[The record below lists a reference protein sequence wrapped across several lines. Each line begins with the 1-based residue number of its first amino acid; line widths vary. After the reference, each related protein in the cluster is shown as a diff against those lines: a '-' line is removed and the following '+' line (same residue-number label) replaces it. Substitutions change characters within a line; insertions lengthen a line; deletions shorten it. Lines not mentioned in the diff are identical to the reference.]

1 MAKYNVGDKV
11 LIRDD
16 LVVDEEYDGCLFVL
30 SMERYMGKQA
40 KIIKMRTL
48 TTDPPTI
55 RYRLDIDGE
64 MWSWSDP
71 MLLPCRK
78 QFNNL
83 LRRGE

>member
-1 MAKYNVGDKV
+1 MAGYKVGDKV

-16 LVVDEEYDGCLFVL
+16 LVVDEEYDECLFV
-30 SMERYMGKQA
+30 SPMAKGRGKQA

-48 TTDPPTI
+48 TTTPSKI
-55 RYRLDIDGE
+55 RYRLDIDNGK
-64 MWSWSDP
+64 WSWSAP
-71 MLLPCRK
+71 MLLPYPK

>member
-1 MAKYNVGDKV
+1 MAGYKVGDKV

-16 LVVDEEYDGCLFVL
+16 LVVDEAYDECVFVS
-30 SMERYMGKQA
+30 SMANGRGKQA
-40 KIIKMRTL
+40 KIQQIRVSPKR
-48 TTDPPTI
+48 
-55 RYRLDIDGE
+55 RYRLDIDNGT
-64 MWSWSDP
+64 WSWSDP

>member
-30 SMERYMGKQA
+30 SMVNGRGKQA

-48 TTDPPTI
+48 PTDPSKI
-55 RYRLDIDGE
+55 RYRLDIDNGT
-64 MWSWSDP
+64 WSWSDP

>member
-1 MAKYNVGDKV
+1 MAGYKVGDKV

-16 LVVDEEYDGCLFVL
+16 LVVNEAYDGCVFVS
-30 SMERYMGKQA
+30 SMAKGRGKQA
-40 KIIKMRTL
+40 KIQQIRVSPKR
-48 TTDPPTI
+48 
-55 RYRLDIDGE
+55 RYRLDIDGGS
-64 MWSWSDP
+64 WSWSDP